1 MANDMFMDIAASGIG
16 GRSELLHFPEPSFTE
31 FAELPLQAAEGPG
44 METGKKLSTSEEL
57 KEALRDMR
65 QRFTPFLEDL
75 APQVPEYRKV
85 FPLEEFRFNC
95 TKTVRLPHYGGPV
108 GYARHTYEC
117 EFTLESP
124 GTRRVYLCF
133 EGVDYIAEVLVNGS
147 FAGSHEGFFSPFEF
161 DVTELVREG
170 TNALHITVKNDCIYG
185 GHNGTNGVR
194 LEGDKL
200 YAATGIGWDDSE
212 LGWHHCPPGM
222 GIYGKVFLEY
232 RNPLHIRDLF
242 VRPIPTENRA
252 EAWVEVACDEYAI
265 RPLQFRLSL
274 YGQNFSATLFE
285 NRNFIPSTTYLAGM
299 GDSLTQADVKNIM
312 GKSMAMPAQKGAN
325 LYKFSFPLESPRFW
339 EPETPWLYQLQARI
353 LLDGAVTDA
362 RAIQFGMREFSQHS
376 DGENEGMFW
385 LNGKKIRLRGA
396 NTMGFEQLDAMREDW
411 NQLIDDILLAKL
423 CNMNFLRITQ
433 RPVQDA
439 VYRYCDRLGLMI
451 QTDLPLF
458 GCMRRNKVAEGIR
471 QAEEM
476 ERLIRSHPSCITVSY
491 INEPFPNAKNEP
503 HRHLERPELEQF
515 FAACDYI
522 VRLNNP
528 DRVIKHV
535 DGDYDP
541 PTEGMPDNH
550 CYPTWYNGH
559 GIDIG
564 RLHKGHWLQVKPGW
578 YYGCGEFGTE
588 GLECSTVMKES
599 YPKEWLKEPF
609 HPRNIGFAQTGDM
622 HGFFFDAQ
630 DTMEN
635 WIEKSQQYQAFAT
648 RLMME
653 AFRRDRRM
661 VSNAIHLFIDAW
673 PSGWMKTIMDCRRNP
688 KQAYFAYRNA
698 LEPIMVSLRTDRYSW
713 YCGEIASVE
722 AFLCNDTNLESDGYT
737 LRFELYQGGRLIR
750 SGSCSAE
757 LKNCD
762 VTAPCRITFPAPQV
776 ADRDTVTLKA
786 IVLNEQG
793 QAVTCNTLNME
804 IFAPRTVAPN
814 KNLVLITDLAPGVYE
829 IAGEMVT
836 VKECG
841 MLPLHFVSRKT
852 GHTTVAEFR
861 ERDFSYW
868 YDREADMITPLL
880 HETFTASGFTPILVS
895 NNKNEKGD
903 WGTALAAGTKYYM
916 GKQYVICLVKLRQ
929 ENPVAQRLLANLY
942 SFAKEEALHNISE
955 HEAEGA
961 SCLL

>member
-1 MANDMFMDIAASGIG
+1 MGNDVFIDIAAAGIG

-31 FAELPLQAAEGPG
+31 FPELKLEAASGCPLKTE
-44 METGKKLSTSEEL
+44 KKLSTPEEL
-57 KEALRDMR
+57 KAALAQMR
-65 QRFTPFLEDL
+65 QQYAPFLRNL
-75 APQVPEYRKV
+75 APECETLRET
-85 FPLEEFRFNC
+85 FFLEEFLFNG
-95 TKTVRLPHYGGPV
+95 TEQIRLPHYGGPV
-108 GYARHTYEC
+108 GYARNTYEC
-117 EFTLESP
+117 TFSLEAP
-124 GTRRVYLCF
+124 GSRRVYLCF
-133 EGVDYIAEVLVNGS
+133 EGVDYITEVLVNGM

-161 DVTELVREG
+161 DVTELVHAGENR
-170 TNALHITVKNDCIYG
+170 LHITVKNDTIYG

-200 YAATGIGWDDSE
+200 YAATGIGWDDPA

-222 GIYGKVFLEY
+222 GIYGKVSVEL
-232 RNPLHIRDLF
+232 RSAIHIHDLF
-242 VRPIPTENRA
+242 VRPIPAENRA
-252 EAWVEVACDEYAI
+252 EAWVEVECDEYAL
-265 RPLQFRLSL
+265 RDLGFRLSI
-274 YGQNFSATLFE
+274 YGQNFEATLFE
-285 NRNFIPSTTYLAGM
+285 NQDFVPSTTYLAGM
-299 GDSLTQADVKNIM
+299 GDSLTQAEVKDIM
-312 GKSMAMPAQKGAN
+312 GKTMAMPAQKGVN
-325 LYKFSFPLESPRFW
+325 LYKFSFPMDSSRIW
-339 EPETPWLYQLQARI
+339 EPETPWLYQLHAQI
-353 LLDGAVTDA
+353 LVDGSVSDA
-362 RAIQFGMREFSQHS
+362 RSIQFGMREFAQHS
-376 DGENEGMFW
+376 DGEKEGMFW

-396 NTMGFEQLDAMREDW
+396 NTMGFEQLDVMREDW
-411 NQLIDDILLAKL
+411 DRLIDDILLAKL

-439 VYRYCDRLGLMI
+439 VYRYCDMLGLMI

-476 ERLIRSHPSCITVSY
+476 ERLIRSHPACITVSY

-503 HRHLERPELEQF
+503 HRHLERPDLEHF
-515 FAACDYI
+515 FEACDFI

-564 RLHKGHWLQVKPGW
+564 KLHKGHWLQVKPGW

-588 GLECSTVMKES
+588 GLECSQVMKES
-599 YPKEWLKEPF
+599 YPESWLQEPF
-609 HPRNIGFAQTGDM
+609 DPKRIVGAQTGSM

-635 WIEKSQQYQAFAT
+635 WIEKSQHYQALAT
-648 RLMME
+648 KLMME

-673 PSGWMKTIMDCRRNP
+673 PSGWMKTIMDCCRNP
-688 KQAYFAYRNA
+688 KQAYFAYRDA
-698 LEPIMVSLRTDRYSW
+698 LEPIMISLRTDRYSW
-713 YCGEIASVE
+713 YCGETASVE
-722 AFLCNDTNLESDGYT
+722 AFLCNDTNLESDAYS
-737 LRFELYQGGRLIR
+737 LRFELYQGGKLTYT
-750 SGSCSAE
+750 GSYPAT

-793 QAVTCNTLNME
+793 RPVSHNTLDMD
-804 IFAPRTVAPN
+804 IFAPRTVEPN
-814 KNLVLITDLAPGVYE
+814 EDLVLITDLAPGVHE
-829 IAGEMVT
+829 IAGETVT

-852 GHTTVAEFR
+852 GHETVAEFR

-868 YDREADMITPLL
+868 YDREADMVTPLL
-880 HETFTASGFTPILVS
+880 YETFTASGFTPILLS

-903 WGTALAAGTKYYM
+903 WSPALAAGVKYYN
-916 GKQYVICLVKLRQ
+916 GKQYVICLAKLRQ
-929 ENPVAQRLLANLY
+929 ENPIAQRMLANLY
-942 SFAKEEALHNISE
+942 AFAQK
-955 HEAEGA
+955 G
-961 SCLL
+961 